1 LCGEEIQYVLGTSE
15 GIYREECF
23 LTHVLTAELG
33 SFESKQV
40 DVVPFDL
47 LSESCRTGSLI
58 EK

>member
-1 LCGEEIQYVLGTSE
+1 VEKKFSIFLQSVRLTYLEES
-15 GIYREECF
+15 F

-33 SFESKQV
+33 CFESKQV
-40 DVVPFDL
+40 DVVPFNL

>member
-1 LCGEEIQYVLGTSE
+1 VEKKISMFLQPVRVMYLEES
-15 GIYREECF
+15 F

-33 SFESKQV
+33 CFESKQV
-40 DVVPFDL
+40 DVVNL